1 MIMSIE
7 NAEKKRLH
15 PHKFTL
21 WVGIGSIIMMFA
33 ALTSAYIVR
42 HAQHN
47 WLEFSMPKVF
57 WYSTAVIIASS
68 ITIHLAVKAFRS
80 RERNRYRSLLTIT
93 ALLGV
98 LFAIL
103 QFYGFYDL
111 YNRGVQ
117 IIGKGSNPSAS
128 FLGIIT
134 GLHVVHVLGGII
146 ALLVVFLRAYS
157 RKIKSYDSTPIEIL
171 SIYWHFVDIVWI
183 FLFPLLYLLG
193 RHLEHGG

>member
-1 MIMSIE
+1 MITTLAD
-7 NAEKKRLH
+7 AEKKRLH

-42 HAQHN
+42 EAQHN

-57 WYSTAVIIASS
+57 WYSTVVILASS
-68 ITIHLAVKAFRS
+68 VTLHLAVKSFKA

-93 ALLGV
+93 ALLGL
-98 LFAIL
+98 LFAGL
-103 QFYGFYDL
+103 QISGFYDL
-111 YNRGVQ
+111 YNRGIQ

-134 GLHVVHVLGGII
+134 GLHVVHVLGGIV
-146 ALLVVFLRAYS
+146 ALMVLFFRAYS
-157 RKIKSYDSTPIEIL
+157 RKVKSYDSTPIEIL
-171 SIYWHFVDIVWI
+171 SIYWHFVDILW
-183 FLFPLLYLLG
+183 LYLFIFFMFVG
-193 RHLEHGG
+193 